1 MTENIKKQKLKSVVW
16 NQLNWKVIERKVFR
30 LQKRIYRAK
39 QRGDVR
45 TWSSLQRLLLKSW
58 YAKLLAVRR
67 VTQDNQGSAAR
78 WRAEEKSESVTPA
91 HCRSKG
97 KGGNTRNRDNL
108 VSVKVKVLPLK
119 CPGDSITPSHG
130 EGSAART
137 EAGWEPDQ
145 LSARTVV
152 KPGASGAEQRKR
164 TLEQTVVIVNLRNKA
179 NTQGAK

>member
-78 WRAEEKSESVTPA
+78 
-91 HCRSKG
+91 
-97 KGGNTRNRDNL
+97 
-108 VSVKVKVLPLK
+108 
-119 CPGDSITPSHG
+119 
-130 EGSAART
+130 
-137 EAGWEPDQ
+137 
-145 LSARTVV
+145 
-152 KPGASGAEQRKR
+152 
-164 TLEQTVVIVNLRNKA
+164 
-179 NTQGAK
+179 